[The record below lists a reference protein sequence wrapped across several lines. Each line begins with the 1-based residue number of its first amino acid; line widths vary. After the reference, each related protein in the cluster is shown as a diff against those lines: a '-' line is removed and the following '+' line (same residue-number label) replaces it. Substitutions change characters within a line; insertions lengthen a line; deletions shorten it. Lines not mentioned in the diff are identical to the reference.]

1 MRQFFIRNIILC
13 LRFCIIVPFEYYA
26 AIGKKQ
32 IIVVTQALNDISSYH
47 CGRIFSCIL
56 PTYMVFESVSSKSL
70 SITKWCQTNPFRRCF
85 IMHSYQ
91 AFTDAYLHSMFN
103 QMQHEY
109 ISNQLEKYLVFFTI
123 ENIYQ
128 IVLQYDF
135 AIIPILSG
143 MRVGKCNCL
152 LRLVHAQW
160 KTMFYICLIYV
171 CIVFTTI
178 LLLSSL

>member
-1 MRQFFIRNIILC
+1 MRQFFIQNVILC

-32 IIVVTQALNDISSYH
+32 IIVVTQALNDVSSYH

-85 IMHSYQ
+85 IMHLNQ
-91 AFTDAYLHSMFN
+91 AFTNTYLHSMFD
-103 QMQHEY
+103 M
-109 ISNQLEKYLVFFTI
+109 IQLEYTFYQLLVFVNI
-123 ENIYQ
+123 ENINQ
-128 IVLQYDF
+128 TFLEYDF

-143 MRVGKCNCL
+143 MCVGKCNCL

-171 CIVFTTI
+171 CIVSTTI